1 MNKNLVIIIL
11 CLIIGIFLVEKFYNK
26 KTDFAYDNYYQV
38 MQDREKGLL
47 NTIEERDIKIY
58 DFKKSIESV
67 KVLKTKTIL
76 KYEIIYKN
84 INNLPADSLVSEFER
99 IFAKA
104 GVNE

>member
-38 MQDREKGLL
+38 MQDREKALL

-58 DFKKSIESV
+58 GMNEEINYV

-76 KYEIIYKN
+76 KYEIMYK
-84 INNLPADSLVSEFER
+84 IIDILPADSLVSEFER
-99 IFAKA
+99 VFTKKGI
-104 GVNE
+104 ND